1 MAPGELIVSKR
12 NPRQL
17 RRNTKIYHRVSV
29 SKSEKCMF
37 QNAVVN
43 SRGFPLSKPA
53 KDITAF
59 APSESIV
66 SKRKRRR
73 GLR

>member
-1 MAPGELIVSKR
+1 MYV
-12 NPRQL
+12 
-17 RRNTKIYHRVSV
+17 
-29 SKSEKCMF
+29 